1 MLDMLT
7 SPETIEAV
15 VGTVLVALGFALR
28 LVIKRIERE
37 IEAKTGFEI
46 ADRQTARIHSAIMTG
61 LLKEISKR
69 GPEFNLADI
78 AERERAIREAIGWA
92 KADGAGDSV
101 AARGLTDRQL
111 QVLAESKIGQ
121 AVALVRGVIK

>member
-1 MLDMLT
+1 MLEQLLT
-7 SPETIEAV
+7 PETVEAV
-15 VGTVLVALGFALR
+15 VGTILVALGFALR

-61 LLKEISKR
+61 LTAEIGKR
-69 GPEFNLADI
+69 GI
-78 AERERAIREAIGWA
+78 AVDMNDVTDRERAIRAAIGWA
-92 KADGAGDSV
+92 KADGAGESV

-111 QVLAESKIGQ
+111 EVLAESKIGQ
-121 AVALVRGVIK
+121 AVSLVRGAIK